1 MAKSKKET
9 KEKPV
14 KDVVNE
20 ENVIKDVEVKAEA
33 PVKAKKPVAP
43 AKEVVAEEVVLEE
56 ANPEDRIEISSKRS
70 RLAQHELAWFIE
82 MEEAILKGFRFAR
95 SGSNGDR
102 CTRSFRGLRGRV
114 VLYKEGTESIKAT
127 EKVQRNVPQKQESG
141 VVNGNPIIDVIPA
154 HLRNLEELEAKAD
167 LLAYAKGKGMEV
179 PADKKQP
186 AAIKKYLAE
195 TEVELKEAQEKLN
208 NK

>member
-33 PVKAKKPVAP
+33 PVKAEKPAAP
-43 AKEVVAEEVVLEE
+43 TKEVVEEVVSEE
-56 ANPEDRIEISSKRS
+56 ADPKNRIEISSKRS

-179 PADKKQP
+179 PTDKKQP